1 MDPRPKHLKTAIL
14 KETLIINGKRKAHQ
28 IVFPSA
34 AAKCVFKV
42 KAGGAWTGGDT
53 GEWQKLTT
61 HQKLAIGLNQTCALI
76 K

>member
-1 MDPRPKHLKTAIL
+1 MEPRPKHLKTAIL
-14 KETLIINGKRKAHQ
+14 KETLIINGKRKANQ

-53 GEWQKLTT
+53 GE
-61 HQKLAIGLNQTCALI
+61 
-76 K
+76 